1 VKRFTF
7 ATFFEIGRTVAH
19 PLAEREQLQQI
30 PASEVAL
37 RASFAAVQHRVSP
50 SSASSP
56 TAGASAGVLVI
67 EAAQVRRL
75 KAQGIGASEI
85 AKRLK
90 IGRASVYRI
99 LGA

>member
-37 RASFAAVQHRVSP
+37 RAFFAAVQHRVSP
-50 SSASSP
+50 S
-56 TAGASAGVLVI
+56 GV
-67 EAAQVRRL
+67 
-75 KAQGIGASEI
+75 
-85 AKRLK
+85 
-90 IGRASVYRI
+90 
-99 LGA
+99 